1 MCATS
6 PGVPGAAGPAG
17 ASAAPAPPP
26 PAAPVPPA
34 AEPAAPPAEAPKCVA
49 THTHTHTLCSTP
61 SVLRAANCHCPAR
74 RRPLALA
81 LLQLFSNKL
90 KSDECC

>member
-1 MCATS
+1 MCVTS
-6 PGVPGAAGPAG
+6 PGAPGAAGPAG

-49 THTHTHTLCSTP
+49 THTHTHTL
-61 SVLRAANCHCPAR
+61 LRALCITCG
-74 RRPLALA
+74 
-81 LLQLFSNKL
+81 KL
-90 KSDECC
+90 PQPCSSPSYRTSAAATF